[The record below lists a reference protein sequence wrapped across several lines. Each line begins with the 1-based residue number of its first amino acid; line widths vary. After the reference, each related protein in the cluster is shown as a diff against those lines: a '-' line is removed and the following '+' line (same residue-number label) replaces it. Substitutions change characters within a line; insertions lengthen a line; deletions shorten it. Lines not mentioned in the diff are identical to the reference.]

1 MTLRLRSVLLAGGL
15 AAALPAAAAPA
26 PADYEAL
33 AARAAAPERPK
44 IALVLSGGG
53 ARGLAHVGVFKALE
67 RLRVPWDCI
76 VGTSMGAIAGGTIAA
91 GTSVAEAERQ
101 VVEADWRYVFADKP
115 RRSDVPYFRK
125 REDYRNYFDFT
136 LTLRD
141 LRLSA
146 PRNVAG
152 VQNIGLF
159 FRELTQAAWS
169 EDFDTLPVPYRAVG
183 TDIVTGEAVLLREG
197 MVAEAMRASMTVP
210 GVFPA
215 IPYKGHLLV
224 DGGIANNLPV
234 SEGRALCGDV
244 VIAVDV
250 STPVLKLDELDSFL
264 SVGAQVIGVSMQRS
278 VNEELATLTP
288 RDVFI
293 VPALDGY
300 SPADF
305 MKVRE
310 LIALGEQAVE
320 SRAEQLR
327 PYQLSAA
334 DYAAW
339 QAQVAAR
346 RTEPPVIAQV
356 QSARTRWVNPRV
368 LAGLLEVEKGQ
379 PLDLPALHQGIKR
392 IYARNDFTSIGY
404 ELRPAGEGAAALHIL
419 PEERPGRD
427 FVRFGVSLF
436 ADFEGQ
442 AEFSALASLRRA
454 WLNRLDAEWRTEL
467 EIGRD
472 LRLATEWYQP
482 LRLQSEFFVAPF
494 LRYQRDFRDSHV
506 SGSLREYELR
516 STEAGFELGSVFGRW
531 GEFRAGVLGGRLA
544 VRADAGLPYGDYAED
559 RGGFTLRASYDQL
572 DDVALPQQGTL
583 LRVDYFRSREALGGE
598 DDYQRL
604 AVEARQAF
612 SFGRNSVLL
621 VARGGSSLDTDTPFH
636 EHFTLGGPFNLSA
649 YGPRELEAPNQL
661 YARTEAYRRV
671 SDLPSMVGRGIYAGG
686 LVEAGFGWA
695 NGEFDVPRTADLPWS
710 AGAYLAADTVV
721 GPLYLLGAVNDRED
735 LALYLALGINF

>member
-1 MTLRLRSVLLAGGL
+1 
-15 AAALPAAAAPA
+15 
-26 PADYEAL
+26 
-33 AARAAAPERPK
+33 
-44 IALVLSGGG
+44 
-53 ARGLAHVGVFKALE
+53 VFKALE

-76 VGTSMGAIAGGTIAA
+76 VGTSMGAIAGGTIAS

-327 PYQLSAA
+327 PYQLSVA

-339 QAQVAAR
+339 I
-346 RTEPPVIAQV
+346 T
-356 QSARTRWVNPRV
+356 
-368 LAGLLEVEKGQ
+368 
-379 PLDLPALHQGIKR
+379 DLP
-392 IYARNDFTSIGY
+392 
-404 ELRPAGEGAAALHIL
+404 
-419 PEERPGRD
+419 
-427 FVRFGVSLF
+427 
-436 ADFEGQ
+436 
-442 AEFSALASLRRA
+442 
-454 WLNRLDAEWRTEL
+454 
-467 EIGRD
+467 
-472 LRLATEWYQP
+472 
-482 LRLQSEFFVAPF
+482 
-494 LRYQRDFRDSHV
+494 
-506 SGSLREYELR
+506 
-516 STEAGFELGSVFGRW
+516 
-531 GEFRAGVLGGRLA
+531 
-544 VRADAGLPYGDYAED
+544 
-559 RGGFTLRASYDQL
+559 
-572 DDVALPQQGTL
+572 
-583 LRVDYFRSREALGGE
+583 
-598 DDYQRL
+598 
-604 AVEARQAF
+604 
-612 SFGRNSVLL
+612 
-621 VARGGSSLDTDTPFH
+621 
-636 EHFTLGGPFNLSA
+636 
-649 YGPRELEAPNQL
+649 
-661 YARTEAYRRV
+661 
-671 SDLPSMVGRGIYAGG
+671 
-686 LVEAGFGWA
+686 
-695 NGEFDVPRTADLPWS
+695 
-710 AGAYLAADTVV
+710 
-721 GPLYLLGAVNDRED
+721 
-735 LALYLALGINF
+735 